1 MLGGFE
7 ILTLTNKQIK
17 NMLTLIVTA
26 ATTYVVGSVASFVGN
41 GVYEIGRT
49 YLDYYVLDRENGVD
63 KDHQKGEEV

>member
-1 MLGGFE
+1 ML
-7 ILTLTNKQIK
+7 L
-17 NMLTLIVTA
+17 
-26 ATTYVVGSVASFVGN
+26 VALGN